1 MTRVTAEEVTTI
13 LDTSLDEATITEYIE
28 ATSIV
33 VNEWFKG
40 VSISDDLLKEIER
53 WMVAHNIAATRERMA
68 REEGAGGAYIKYTG
82 YMYGTGL
89 KSTPYGQ
96 MAIQIDTTKT
106 LTGIAGNIMKIRVVK
121 Q

>member
-1 MTRVTAEEVTTI
+1 MARVTAEEVKTI
-13 LDTSLDEATITEYIE
+13 LDTSLEDAVITAYIDATT
-28 ATSIV
+28 V
-33 VNEWFKG
+33 VINEWYNG

-53 WMVAHNIAATRERMA
+53 WVVAHNIAATRERMA

>member
-1 MTRVTAEEVTTI
+1 MARVTAEEVRTI
-13 LDTSLDEATITEYIE
+13 LDTNLEDATITAYIE
-28 ATSIV
+28 ATTVIID
-33 VNEWFKG
+33 EWYGG
-40 VSISDDLLKEIER
+40 VTITEFLLKEIER

-89 KSTPYGQ
+89 TSTPYGQ
-96 MAIQIDTTKT
+96 MAIHMDTTKT
-106 LTGIAGNIMKIRVVK
+106 LDRLVGKIAEIKVVK